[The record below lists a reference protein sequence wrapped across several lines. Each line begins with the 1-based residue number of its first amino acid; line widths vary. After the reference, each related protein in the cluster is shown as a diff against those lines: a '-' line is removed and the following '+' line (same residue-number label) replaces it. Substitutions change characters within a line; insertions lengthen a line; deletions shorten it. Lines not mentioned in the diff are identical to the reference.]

1 MFNQSRYNSTIIRD
15 INEPPPPRK
24 RPPFRF
30 NRLLANANAAC
41 NQTGGTRG
49 RQMARGNILTAVI
62 APSLHFSVKAKPTPA
77 GGRHPRTRPR
87 TRRRDEGVG
96 IDGNPAS
103 RSRQCGRQTSPRLLS
118 SMRYPRISA
127 RSFADVSGNSRARLM
142 PPPHYDILKLLFLF
156 FEKREKE

>member
-1 MFNQSRYNSTIIRD
+1 
-15 INEPPPPRK
+15 
-24 RPPFRF
+24 
-30 NRLLANANAAC
+30 
-41 NQTGGTRG
+41 
-49 RQMARGNILTAVI
+49 MARGNILTAVI

-127 RSFADVSGNSRARLM
+127 RSFADVSGNSRARLIS
-142 PPPHYDILKLLFLF
+142 PHYDILKLLFLF
-156 FEKREKE
+156 FLKKEKKNDRFLEEISCKYIWDIFFINLCIIK